1 MISPHRSLALSAVL
15 LPTALAAAQ
24 TTSPDDP
31 IEAIRPRITDTARI
45 VPVGR
50 FQLELGADFGYG
62 GFGPLRTDFY
72 SPGVLRYG
80 ATPRLEARLE
90 LPTYSDLSI
99 PFNDGF
105 GNLSIAA
112 SLLLGRAGKVY
123 FAALPR
129 LTLPTGSRYRRPDE
143 PAPSLFLTAEGD
155 VDDRWRLAAT
165 VGGLHRRGDGDS
177 TDVLRATLCAERYI
191 DARFSGFAE
200 YVGTYLREARPGHGA
215 NLGARLRL
223 SARTQ
228 LDFRWQIPI
237 DNSFAQRSV
246 GVGYAVR
253 F

>member
-1 MISPHRSLALSAVL
+1 MRRLLAPFAL
-15 LPTALAAAQ
+15 LPAFAAAQ

-45 VPVGR
+45 VPTGR

-62 GFGPLRTDFY
+62 GFGPLRTDSY
-72 SPGVLRYG
+72 NPGVLRYG
-80 ATPRLEARLE
+80 VTPRLEARVE
-90 LPTYSDLSI
+90 LPTYSDLAI

-105 GNLSIAA
+105 GNLSVSA
-112 SLLLGRAGKVY
+112 SYLLGRAGKVY

-129 LTLPTGSRYRRPDE
+129 LTLPTGTRYRRPDE
-143 PAPSLFLTAEGD
+143 PAPSLFLTAESD

-165 VGGLHRRGDGDS
+165 VGGLHRRLDRDS
-177 TDVLRATLCAERYI
+177 TDVLRATFCVERYI
-191 DARFSGFAE
+191 DARLSGFAE
-200 YVGTYLREARPGHGA
+200 YVGTYLRETSPGHGA

-223 SARTQ
+223 SSRTQ

-237 DNSFAQRSV
+237 DDSFAQRSV